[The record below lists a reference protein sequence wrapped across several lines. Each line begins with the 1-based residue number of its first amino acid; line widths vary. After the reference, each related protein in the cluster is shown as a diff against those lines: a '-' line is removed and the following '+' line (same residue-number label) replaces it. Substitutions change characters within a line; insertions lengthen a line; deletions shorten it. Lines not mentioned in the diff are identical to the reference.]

1 MGRPKP
7 DLVVS
12 SCQRPSSGVDGKAET
27 QPSFQKWYVDGE
39 TCLRPLAALSG
50 GLRWP
55 FWPFYFLRVFDVLLS
70 LARPSPLSVRQLLD
84 LFNFKTLFVHRMDC
98 HRERDLLRQ
107 ALAPLGAMSPS

>member
-1 MGRPKP
+1 MSQAEPILGMSRFSAR
-7 DLVVS
+7 LS
-12 SCQRPSSGVDGKAET
+12 SNQLGSAGSATLSRAVATLALAET

-39 TCLRPLAALSG
+39 SLRPLAALSG

-70 LARPSPLSVRQLLD
+70 LARPSPLSVRELLD

-98 HRERDLLRQ
+98 N
-107 ALAPLGAMSPS
+107 